1 MSDIEAP
8 FREKIQSA
16 LGDDFVLHEGCRGR
30 HKHGGELVYYD
41 LIATPR
47 AHLKERGFDD
57 GCFVIEVK
65 RFNLDDKKAHDIKIR
80 DLLWQCVAYSFSEVA
95 LTKGTWQR
103 PLFVCFYIDGTGI
116 QEQHQSELLS
126 LSAFVQRGGVGRLK
140 LHSRFGWELT
150 FGSSYYFR
158 QSKGKGP
165 NNVGTKRQTGSSR

>member
-1 MSDIEAP
+1 
-8 FREKIQSA
+8 
-16 LGDDFVLHEGCRGR
+16 
-30 HKHGGELVYYD
+30 LVYYD